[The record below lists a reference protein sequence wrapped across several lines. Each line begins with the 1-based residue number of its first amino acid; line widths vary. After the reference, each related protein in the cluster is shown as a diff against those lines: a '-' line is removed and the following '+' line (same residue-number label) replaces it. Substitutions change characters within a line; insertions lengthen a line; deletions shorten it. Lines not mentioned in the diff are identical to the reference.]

1 MSRRRR
7 PAASSSSAPPRG
19 EADHYSDLDLLL
31 YYDSPPAD
39 ERLAAARAKL
49 GIDEHTE
56 IFGRTEDGAS
66 ETYRLDGVQCQLG
79 HESIA
84 GVEREIDR
92 VVVDLDPTEEHM
104 KILMGLE
111 EGVPLYGK
119 EVVAALRVRAR
130 YSDELQRAVLER
142 SWKFFPL
149 WYFEPRFAVHD
160 AVLWRY
166 DVLVQSVYSLLGV
179 VLKLKI

>member
-19 EADHYSDLDLLL
+19 EADHYSDLDVLL

-119 EVVAALRVRAR
+119 EVVAA
-130 YSDELQRAVLER
+130 
-142 SWKFFPL
+142 
-149 WYFEPRFAVHD
+149 
-160 AVLWRY
+160 
-166 DVLVQSVYSLLGV
+166 
-179 VLKLKI
+179 